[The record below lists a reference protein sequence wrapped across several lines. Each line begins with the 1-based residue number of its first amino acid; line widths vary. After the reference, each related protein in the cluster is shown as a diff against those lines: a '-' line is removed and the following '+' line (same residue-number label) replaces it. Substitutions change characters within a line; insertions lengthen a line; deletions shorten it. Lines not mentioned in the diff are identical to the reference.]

1 MSEEDKTRT
10 EKIREKEG
18 SVEVDTPSINTRD
31 DVDFDFSKIG
41 KALFWIISILL
52 LGLPVLLL
60 KTYKDFMQIDEEKK
74 DA

>member
-52 LGLPVLLL
+52 LALPVLLL